1 MKSGDPEAER
11 LVRDLYPSLYR
22 MMRALVR
29 HSQDAEDLTQRAVL
43 AVLRK
48 HEGYRGEAS
57 LRTWAGRVALT
68 EYARWSRRRKLTAW
82 LSPQTPDPRNL
93 LAEVEAAE
101 ALRPALLS
109 LSFPMREAFLLSA
122 LGERSLEEIAALQ
135 GIPVGTV
142 KSRLHHARLRLR
154 QRLDPPLSSGG
165 EGAEGEG
172 SETSANVTPIP
183 ETPHVEP
190 A

>member
-1 MKSGDPEAER
+1 MKDEESKARGEEER
-11 LVRDLYPSLYR
+11 LVRELYPSLYR
-22 MMRALVR
+22 MMRAMVR
-29 HSQDAEDLTQRAVL
+29 STQDAEDLTQRAVL

-48 HEGYRGEAS
+48 RSGYRGEAS

-68 EYARWSRRRKLTAW
+68 EYGRWARRRRLTAW
-82 LSPQTPDPRNL
+82 LSPEMPDPRCS

-109 LSFPMREAFLLSA
+109 LPLPMREAFLLAA
-122 LGERSLEEIAALQ
+122 LQELPLEEIAVLQ
-135 GIPVGTV
+135 DVPVGTV

-154 QRLDPPLSSGG
+154 QRLEDPTT
-165 EGAEGEG
+165 EEK
-172 SETSANVTPIP
+172 T
-183 ETPHVEP
+183 HVEP

>member
-1 MKSGDPEAER
+1 MEAER
-11 LVRDLYPSLYR
+11 LVRELYPSLYR
-22 MMRALVR
+22 MMRSLVR
-29 HSQDAEDLTQRAVL
+29 TRQDAEDLTQRAVL

-48 HEGYRGEAS
+48 LDGYRGEAS

-68 EYARWSRRRKLTAW
+68 EYGRWSRRRRLTAW
-82 LSPQTPDPRNL
+82 LSPETPDPRSP

-109 LSFPMREAFLLSA
+109 LPFPMREAFLLSA
-122 LGERSLEEIAALQ
+122 LQELPLEEIAALQ
-135 GIPVGTV
+135 GVPVGTF

-154 QRLDPPLSSGG
+154 RSLNPTF
-165 EGAEGEG
+165 EE
-172 SETSANVTPIP
+172 N
-183 ETPHVEP
+183 PHAEP